1 MLKQATTRFCCR
13 CAAKVLGVDLET
25 VQRVAAGDTS
35 GIDPALVQQIVEA
48 ILALAEALQA
58 LFADCPAP
66 ASRIAAAVRDR
77 TNWLARA
84 RGRLGIRRACRD
96 CGCSAAVAAG
106 LAEVATELA
115 PTDEDLDA
123 ALVELTDPDAILL

>member
-1 MLKQATTRFCCR
+1 MKQATTRFCCR
-13 CAAKVLGVDLET
+13 VVSQALGVNLET
-25 VQRVAAGDTS
+25 VKRVAAEDVGD
-35 GIDPALVQQIVEA
+35 IDPAVVQQIVEA
-48 ILALAEALQA
+48 ILALMEAVQT

-66 ASRIAAAVRDR
+66 ASRLAAAVRDR

-84 RGRLGIRRACRD
+84 RGRMGIRRACRD
-96 CGCSAAVAAG
+96 CGCSSAVAAG

-123 ALVELTDPDAILL
+123 VLVELTDPDAILL

>member
-1 MLKQATTRFCCR
+1 MVKQATTRFCCR
-13 CAAKVLGVDLET
+13 CVSRVLSVDLDT
-25 VQRVAAGDTS
+25 VQRVATGDTA
-35 GIDPALVQQIVEA
+35 GIDPAVVQQIVEA
-48 ILALAEALQA
+48 IMALMEAVQT

-66 ASRIAAAVRDR
+66 ATRLAAAVRDR

-84 RGRLGIRRACRD
+84 RGRSGIRRACRE
-96 CGCSAAVAAG
+96 CGCSSAVAAG